1 MRAISGA
8 EDVNRSRPETAS
20 SPVGENYV
28 QLRAFRLEDLAA
40 LVDFWNASF
49 ADRRNFLPM
58 TTALYERRV
67 LACPAFDPAGLILAW
82 RATTD
87 GDEELVGLVHAMKPA
102 PQVGIYA
109 RWGPQHT
116 IALLYVRRD
125 CRGQGVGGRLLQAAE
140 SWLYYCPVHFAAH
153 SQPAYGSVEGPR
165 PPFFGSTE
173 RMGISGNETGLL
185 RFLARHGYRVE
196 EAGDVSMTL
205 ATAGRLLPAPQQL
218 DLSVH
223 GLTLLEVS
231 NQRPFTGREPV
242 GRLEYTLW
250 GDNQGDPYAG
260 YLLVDDQNLLR
271 GHLSWY
277 PMPEPGRMAL
287 GTFWLAPPLRGRG
300 LGAYLL
306 DLSLHEMSRTPTHA
320 IELHTHLT
328 LYEQAVTLYQR
339 RGFQID
345 AVWVNLVKT

>member
-1 MRAISGA
+1 MRVISGA
-8 EDVNRSRPETAS
+8 ECVNTSHLDAAS
-20 SPVGENYV
+20 LSADEKHVR
-28 QLRAFRLEDLAA
+28 LRTFRQEDLAV
-40 LVDFWNASF
+40 LVDFWNVSF

-58 TTALYERRV
+58 TPALYERRV
-67 LACPAFDPAGLILAW
+67 LACAAFDPAGLILAW
-82 RATTD
+82 RATAD
-87 GDEELVGLVHAMKPA
+87 GNEELVGLVHAMKPA

-109 RWGPQHT
+109 RWGPQHN
-116 IALLYVRRD
+116 IALLYVRPD
-125 CRGQGVGGRLLQAAE
+125 CRGQGVGSRLLQAAE
-140 SWLYYCPVHFAAH
+140 NWLYYCPVHFAAH

-173 RMGISGNETGLL
+173 RMGIGGDETELL
-185 RFLARHGYRVE
+185 RFFARHGYRVD

-205 ATAGRLLPAPQQL
+205 ATQGRLLPAPQPL
-218 DLSVH
+218 DLSTY
-223 GLTLLEVS
+223 GLSLLEVS
-231 NQRPFTGREPV
+231 NVQPFTGREPV

-260 YLLVDDQNLLR
+260 YLLVDDHNLLR

-277 PMPEPGRMAL
+277 PMPEQGKVAL
-287 GTFWLAPPLRGRG
+287 GTFWLAPPLRNRG

-306 DLSLHEMSRTPTHA
+306 DLSLHEMSRTASTA

-328 LYEQAVTLYQR
+328 RYERAVALYQR